1 MPSPRRTPSVIR
13 TATALDAAQ
22 VAAIY
27 APSVTDSATSF
38 ELDAPGPDEME
49 RRIVQTL
56 ERFPSLV
63 CERDGQVL
71 GFVRA
76 GRFRERPAY
85 QWSAET
91 SAYVRGDVRRSGV
104 ARALCTAILEMLTLQ
119 GYYNAYAAIAL
130 PNLAS
135 VALHESMGFT
145 PVGVFR
151 STGYKLGAWHDVGW
165 WQRTLQPHA
174 VSPVPPRPYPSIVG
188 SGEWAAIVAGA
199 VGLLRL

>member
-1 MPSPRRTPSVIR
+1 VPSPRRAPPVIR
-13 TATALDAAQ
+13 GATGFDAAQ

-49 RRIVQTL
+49 RRIVRTL
-56 ERFPSLV
+56 ERFPWLV

-76 GRFRERPAY
+76 GRFRERAAY

-91 SAYVRGDVRRSGV
+91 SAYVRSDVRRSGV
-104 ARALCTAILEMLTLQ
+104 ARALCTAILEMLALQ

-165 WQRTLQPHA
+165 WQRTLKPHRM
-174 VSPVPPRPYPSIVG
+174 SPTVPRPYPAIAG
-188 SGEWAAIVAGA
+188 SGEWAAIVEDA
-199 VGLLRL
+199 VRLLCL